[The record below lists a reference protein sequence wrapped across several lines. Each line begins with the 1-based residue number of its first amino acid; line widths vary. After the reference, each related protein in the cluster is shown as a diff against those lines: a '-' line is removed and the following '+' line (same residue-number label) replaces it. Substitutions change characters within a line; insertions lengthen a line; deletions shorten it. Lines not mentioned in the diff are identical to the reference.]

1 MRRMN
6 GAAILAVAA
15 ACAFPIGEANAAEKI
30 TWNISIFG
38 NPRAVTAGIEA
49 IRDIV
54 TEKTGGNFE
63 LNLAYGETLSPAKE
77 NIDAVKIGAVEGAQ
91 YCQSYAPGKTPTW
104 TVLDLPF
111 LPLPTSESIVAVH
124 EAFYKNETALEDMS
138 RWYAMPYH
146 STMLPQYEFMGAG
159 NPPMKLEDWKGL
171 RVRAL
176 GGLGEAMKKLG
187 AIPTTVPAPEV
198 YTALE
203 RGMVQAASFPFAYA
217 HGAYRLHE
225 VSNWHTSNMALGTVG
240 CLYIFGTQPWE
251 ALPDEYRQIL
261 LDAKPAGYEALKKAY
276 KAGDDEYLPEFR
288 ERGLVAI
295 TYSDQEI
302 ERFRE
307 VAGRPVW
314 NAWVEEMEQKGV
326 PGRDLLDFV
335 LATAQKAG
343 T

>member
-1 MRRMN
+1 
-6 GAAILAVAA
+6 
-15 ACAFPIGEANAAEKI
+15 
-30 TWNISIFG
+30 
-38 NPRAVTAGIEA
+38 
-49 IRDIV
+49 
-54 TEKTGGNFE
+54 
-63 LNLAYGETLSPAKE
+63 
-77 NIDAVKIGAVEGAQ
+77 
-91 YCQSYAPGKTPTW
+91 
-104 TVLDLPF
+104 
-111 LPLPTSESIVAVH
+111 
-124 EAFYKNETALEDMS
+124 
-138 RWYAMPYH
+138 
-146 STMLPQYEFMGAG
+146 
-159 NPPMKLEDWKGL
+159 EDWKGL

>member
-1 MRRMN
+1 MTRTN
-6 GAAILAVAA
+6 GAAILAAA
-15 ACAFPIGEANAAEKI
+15 AAFVFGATETSAADKI
-30 TWNISIFG
+30 TWNISIWG
-38 NPRAVTAGIEA
+38 NPRAVTAGIETVG
-49 IRDIV
+49 DIIK
-54 TEKTGGNFE
+54 EKSGGNFE

-91 YCQSYAPGKTPTW
+91 YCQSYAPGKTPAW

-111 LPLPTSESIVAVH
+111 LPLSTSESIRTVH
-124 EAFYKNETALEDMS
+124 EAFYKNETAIEEMA
-138 RWYAMPYH
+138 RWNAMPYH
-146 STMLPQYEFMGAG
+146 STMLPQYEFMGTG
-159 NPPMKLEDWKGL
+159 NPPMTLEDWKGL

-225 VSNWHTSNMALGTVG
+225 VSNWHTANMALGTVG
-240 CLYIFGTQPWE
+240 CLYIFGTQAWQS
-251 ALPDEYRQIL
+251 LPEEYRQML
-261 LDAKPAGYEALKKAY
+261 LDAKPAAYEALKKAY
-276 KAGDDEYLPEFR
+276 KAGDDEYLPIFE
-288 ERGLVAI
+288 ERGLTAI
-295 TYSDQEI
+295 TYSAEEL

-307 VAGRPVW
+307 VAGKPVW
-314 NAWVEEMEQKGV
+314 DAWVADMEKQGL
-326 PGRDLLDFV
+326 PGRELLDFV
-335 LATAQKAG
+335 LVSAKKVG